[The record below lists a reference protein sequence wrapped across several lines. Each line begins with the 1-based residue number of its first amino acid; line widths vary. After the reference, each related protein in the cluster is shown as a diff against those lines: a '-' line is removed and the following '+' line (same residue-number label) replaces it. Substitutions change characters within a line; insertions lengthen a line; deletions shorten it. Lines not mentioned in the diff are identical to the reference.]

1 MEDENEA
8 GQEKT
13 EILPDNHEE
22 ICAFFDELKS
32 GKYEAKLEK
41 AASMIA
47 KTERL
52 FLAGV
57 GNSGN
62 IGQYGARCFTNM
74 GKFSLY
80 ISDPFYPVS
89 FFQAGSALAVV
100 LSVSGETPEAVD
112 IANRLKKAGC
122 AIISITNKEACTIA
136 KLSDLNIS
144 YHISMCREGL
154 HVDFSTQVPAVYLL
168 EMLGKKVR
176 NRLSEE

>member
-1 MEDENEA
+1 MFSTEQIKNLNELEMQVYQYILQHKAAVPYMRIRELAAKSYVSPTTVLRFCKKMGCEGYSEFKWKMKNEA

-41 AASMIA
+41 AAS
-47 KTERL
+47 
-52 FLAGV
+52 
-57 GNSGN
+57 
-62 IGQYGARCFTNM
+62 
-74 GKFSLY
+74 
-80 ISDPFYPVS
+80 
-89 FFQAGSALAVV
+89 
-100 LSVSGETPEAVD
+100 

-154 HVDFSTQVPAVYLL
+154 HVDFSTQVLAVYLL
-168 EMLGKKVR
+168 EMLGKK
-176 NRLSEE
+176 